1 MLANATAPFKPAI
14 NLTAPRLESPLAC
27 VSFPKFT
34 KLDPHASLILF
45 TAALITVELSV
56 VVLERYDS

>member
-1 MLANATAPFKPAI
+1 MLVNATAPFRPAI
-14 NLTAPRLESPLAC
+14 NLTATPLESSLVC
-27 VSFPKFT
+27 VFFPKFT
-34 KLDPHASLILF
+34 KLDPHASLTLL